1 MENALESRYIYP
13 CFYIVSFEV
22 FPISIMCLAASFDSR
37 YIFDQFDLFA
47 AHASMSDSLFHHYFV
62 VYVITLMVSNI
73 E

>member
-1 MENALESRYIYP
+1 
-13 CFYIVSFEV
+13 
-22 FPISIMCLAASFDSR
+22 MCLAASFDSR